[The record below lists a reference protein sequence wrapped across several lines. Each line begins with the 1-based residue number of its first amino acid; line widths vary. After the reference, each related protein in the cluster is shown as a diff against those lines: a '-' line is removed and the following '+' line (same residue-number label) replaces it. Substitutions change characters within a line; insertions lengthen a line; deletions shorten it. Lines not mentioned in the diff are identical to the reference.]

1 MSNSQETTNIDEL
14 PSNNSNSSNS
24 APVQNVFNESNTENV
39 KIPNYGE
46 QLNSEKEVA
55 PAVQNIDY
63 TSKLSSSLREINN
76 GNPLQLP
83 SRDIPQNISSKNNDV
98 NIQANYIPPNNNDYI
113 SNHVTPNEIIY
124 QNRLRED
131 ANNKTDEFYEIIQMP
146 LLVGML
152 FFIFQLPV
160 IRKNLFIYL
169 PTLFNNDGNPNLSGY
184 IFNSVI
190 FSLLYFSVTY
200 ILKYISIN

>member
-169 PTLFNNDGNPNLSGY
+169 PTLFNNDGNPNLSWY

-200 ILKYISIN
+200 ILIS